1 MILNAFSTSKI
12 LKDCFRFSSNSRIAA
27 TFPHLSKTSKQVSK
41 WNMWNTGV
49 LRVLRMK
56 AQTKADN
63 SSLVQTTPWQEPVQR
78 RVETQVCRTAHSN
91 PSIHPCLTEHPLVAF
106 HHQLMCTSNDV
117 NAIGMVESRRS
128 GWFLTPG
135 ICRPHFSNI
144 KRRAY
149 RGTESF
155 LFRAYDTA

>member
-1 MILNAFSTSKI
+1 MLNAFSTSKI

-27 TFPHLSKTSKQVSK
+27 TFPHLSKTSKQEVSK

-63 SSLVQTTPWQEPVQR
+63 SSLVQTTPWQEPVQQC
-78 RVETQVCRTAHSN
+78 VETQVCRTAHSN
-91 PSIHPCLTEHPLVAF
+91 ASIHPCLTEHPLVAF

-128 GWFLTPG
+128 GWFLTPC
-135 ICRPHFSNI
+135 ICRPHFSKI
-144 KRRAY
+144 KKRAY
-149 RGTESF
+149 RATGSCV
-155 LFRAYDTA
+155 LRVYDTA